1 MSQEVEGGVCVC
13 RCEGVD
19 VAAIRQA
26 ISEGA
31 ITINDVK
38 RRTRAGMGICQGI
51 YCTRSIGE
59 MIHRQAGIALAEI
72 EPMTARPPAR
82 LMPVGELAGLDE

>member
-1 MSQEVEGGVCVC
+1 MAQETRAGTCVC
-13 RCEGVD
+13 RCEEVD
-19 VAAIRQA
+19 VVAIAQAIR
-26 ISEGA
+26 EGA
-31 ITINDVK
+31 TTINDVK

-51 YCTRSIGE
+51 FCTHAIAE
-59 MIHRQAGIALAEI
+59 MIHETGIPLEAI

>member
-1 MSQEVEGGVCVC
+1 MSQNAEINVCVC
-13 RCEGVD
+13 RCESVD

-51 YCTRSIGE
+51 FCTRSIGE
-59 MIHRQAGIALAEI
+59 MIHAQAGIPLVQI

-82 LMPVGELAGLDE
+82 LMPVGQLAGLDE